1 VGESILSKFIENN
14 YMAQRRM
21 FSLKIVDS
29 DAFMDMGQGSQLLY
43 FHLSMRADDEGFIGN
58 PKKIMR
64 MIGSSDDDMRVLI
77 SKRFVLG
84 FESGIIVIK
93 HWKIHNYIQNDR
105 YSQSQYIDEKK
116 SLITKENGAYTE
128 CIQNVSILD
137 TQVRLEL
144 GKDRRVN
151 TTGTLSTKIPDS
163 KKKNTKET
171 KIQDTWEKEDKI
183 KWRDDTVAKGR
194 HGKLMIDYFIIKEM
208 KFPTKLSANQAFKR
222 FVKVAKD
229 ITEAYPDDQMLA
241 KGLKRLKAE
250 HKPEMWTLDTLIKI
264 LPTL

>member
-1 VGESILSKFIENN
+1 
-14 YMAQRRM
+14 MAQRRM

-116 SLITKENGAYTE
+116 ALVIKENGAYTE
-128 CIQNVSILD
+128 CIQNVSKMD

-144 GKDRRVN
+144 GKDRIVN
-151 TTGTLSTKIPDS
+151 TTEILSTKVSGS
-163 KKKNTKET
+163 KKKKEP
-171 KIQDTWEKEDKI
+171 KIPEPWEMEDKR
-183 KWRDDTVAKGR
+183 KWRDETIAKGR
-194 HGKLMIDYFIIKEM
+194 HGKLLMDYFIIKEM
-208 KFPTKLSANQAFKR
+208 KFPTRLSANQAFKR
-222 FVKVAKD
+222 FLKVSKE
-229 ITEAYPDDQMLA
+229 ITEAYPDDFLIL
-241 KGLKRLKAE
+241 KGLKKLKAD
-250 HKPEMWTLDTLIKI
+250 HKQEMWTLETLLKI
-264 LPTL
+264 LPTM